1 MILVA
6 WAPVGFGSVHAGT
19 WHGTAIA
26 IKIPKERCQNLQALP
41 ALRNELRILR
51 YVRHHLVVL
60 FYGARIE
67 PESNKLAL
75 VFEKV
80 NGKPRKVFIDMP
92 LMPPE
97 APGRYQIILDIC
109 RALRYFHAQA
119 PRIFHG
125 GLNHLNV
132 RIEIWHQR
140 HAQSNWTSA

>member
-1 MILVA
+1 
-6 WAPVGFGSVHAGT
+6 VGFGGVHAGI
-19 WHGTAIA
+19 WHVAAIA
-26 IKIPKERCQNLQALP
+26 IKIPKERSQNLRALL

-51 YVRHHLVVL
+51 YVRHHSVAL

-67 PESNKLAL
+67 PESNKWAL

-80 NGKPRKVFIDMP
+80 KGEPRKVFIDMP
-92 LMPPE
+92 LMSPG
-97 APGRYQIILDIC
+97 APGRHQIILDIC

-132 RIEIWHQR
+132 RIEVWRQR